1 MEHRDVM
8 MWFAL
13 AGILLAAPSAKAD
26 PISYTEQ
33 AVLSGELDGTTF
45 TDATVTFTVTGDTSD
60 ITNPSPG
67 IYKNEPLTGTVTVA
81 GVGSDTFSSLL
92 EVVLES
98 PSTVGIALMSG
109 GIVLT
114 TSKTGAFSGYQLGT
128 SFGPINGGGLFNAD
142 FSYAMAAGTFMLDE
156 TSKEDRLGS
165 APSTFWADG
174 PARRIPEPAT
184 LMLFG
189 AGLSGFV
196 ALRRRRRTDKSI

>member
-1 MEHRDVM
+1 MNYRDVM

-33 AVLSGELDGTTF
+33 AVLSGVLDGTVF
-45 TDATVTFTVTGDTSD
+45 TDATVTITASGDTAD

-81 GVGSDTFSSLL
+81 GVGTDIFSSFL
-92 EVVLES
+92 EVVLEGNNV
-98 PSTVGIALMSG
+98 VGIALTSG
-109 GIVLT
+109 AIILT
-114 TSKTGAFSGYQLGT
+114 TSEAGAYTGYRLDT
-128 SFGPINGGGLFNAD
+128 SYGPVNGGGLFNAD
-142 FSYAMAAGTFMLDE
+142 LSYAMDLGSFLLDE
-156 TSKEDRLGS
+156 TTREDRLGS
-165 APSTFWADG
+165 APSAFWADG
-174 PARRIPEPAT
+174 PARRVPEPTT
-184 LMLFG
+184 LALFG